1 MGGIMLQLLNINKKF
16 GDKIIFQNLTYNFVQ
31 SNCIYTI
38 FGESGSG
45 KTTLLNILYGID
57 QEFEGTYLINQYNTK
72 DFIPHD
78 WDEIRNKGLSLVFQD
93 YKLLETLSIYQN
105 LYCTCFLEVEDV
117 QSRILEVLDVVD
129 LTNEVDEK
137 VYNLSGGQK
146 QRLAIARAILNDS
159 KIILLDEPTG
169 NLDELNTK
177 KIMEYIQ
184 RIKNNRII
192 IIMTHDQRLIEY
204 SDVILR
210 LEEHNLVENTEVRK
224 NSSGPIKLYEMK
236 YAKVKLLEYFKMS
249 FLSRY
254 REIILNNIPTILMIS
269 IFICVFTIVNITFD
283 TQIKNL
289 FQGLADDALYI
300 STTGFSESYVDIIV
314 QTNAIKSDDGERIN
328 FSDEDLEKV
337 LDIEFVNSATLYN
350 GVVTSLYDNEEYR
363 LDLYWEK
370 EHFPQS
376 VREKASYGSSPK
388 VIQFGFESMNIPYEY
403 ANKKSDIE
411 LMYGRFPKDSS
422 DEILIPDILA
432 YDLST
437 DIKQCINSQTIFN
450 VYDINNSSREK
461 LYTIV
466 GIYKTGFDHRINDSY
481 SIYVN
486 YMEEDFLELFIS
498 FERYQIMKK
507 NDYENNRFI
516 QNYNNPIYDTF
527 ESYKNAIG
535 TNLSDMIIVVESPDK
550 VAYVQ
555 NELVEIF
562 PNLKI
567 LSQYEFEY
575 GETADAYNSINM
587 AIKSG
592 ILILSIIIGVAIV
605 LLNKNYIKSR
615 NKELAILYAM
625 GYSKS
630 NMLVLITLEYILTIL
645 ANTAVAY
652 LILKIIQYTGF
663 RSSELYLMYA
673 YIFNL
678 TYILQVLVFVIIMI
692 SLSVIVSFF
701 GVNKNKLRNYLEGV
715 K

>member
-1 MGGIMLQLLNINKKF
+1 MLF
-16 GDKIIFQNLTYNFVQ
+16 R
-31 SNCIYTI
+31 S
-38 FGESGSG
+38 
-45 KTTLLNILYGID
+45 
-57 QEFEGTYLINQYNTK
+57 EGTYLINQYNTK

-337 LDIEFVNSATLYN
+337 LDIEFVNSVTLYN